1 MLVMRRP
8 QSTISHSFLEIT
20 VSIKNFFRLSI
31 CVATLLVA
39 EANLFAGDIT
49 GLFNTGVDGSG
60 NVLPDHSVDAHWAIV
75 GGGTNFVLGPAT
87 QNGGWV
93 ADNSTSQ
100 WDSAA
105 MNGNEGVANFDNRTT
120 FTSPVT
126 GTVTITGNLAT
137 DDNLQ
142 SFILDGVNV
151 TGSSTGTY
159 GSFTAFTIVGAVTA
173 GLNTLDVN
181 QFNTGDP
188 GAFNVAF
195 TAANA
200 TPEPASFILCG
211 LGAIGLLVAVRRRRK

>member
-1 MLVMRRP
+1 MDQAARRRP
-8 QSTISHSFLEIT
+8 QSASTFIEDT
-20 VSIKNFFRLSI
+20 VSTKNFFRLSI

-39 EANLFAGDIT
+39 QANLFAGDIT
-49 GLFNTGVDGSG
+49 GLFNTGVDGAG
-60 NVLPDHSVDAHWAIV
+60 NALPDHSIDPHWAIA
-75 GGGTNFVLGPAT
+75 GGGINFVLGPAS

-93 ADNSTSQ
+93 ADNATSQ

-105 MNGNEGVANFDNRTT
+105 ANGNEGVGNFDNQTT
-120 FTSPVT
+120 FTSPVS

-142 SFILDGVNV
+142 SFILNGVNV
-151 TGSSTGTY
+151 TGANTGTY

-188 GAFNVAF
+188 GAFNIAF
-195 TAANA
+195 TSANA
-200 TPEPASFILCG
+200 TPEPSTFILGG
-211 LGAIGLLVAVRRRRK
+211 LGLIGLFVAARRRKG